1 MSMTDD
7 IAPPLSDGFL
17 NTPPRLPGQPGMPP
31 LPGPSGGPPTTTQV
45 SAALASASSPGL
57 PPELDDNHF
66 SEVDLPAGW
75 ISPTGLLIKK
85 AQVRELTGYDEE
97 RLARLDM
104 QKNVASYV
112 TELLVLGVERLGDDK
127 PSKEVLQS
135 LLIGDRDALVLGIR
149 RATYGDDV
157 EFKLNC
163 SVCGKESAVT
173 IELDKDIPVTEL
185 EDPLNRIFIV
195 PLKHGEAKVQ
205 LLNGLAQ
212 ERFSEDMGK
221 KTQAETNTI
230 MLSRSVVEIN
240 GVQVRNGEDPV
251 RALSSG
257 DRSKI
262 LEFLGEHQPGPQMN
276 EIPVNCATCNEE
288 YPILV
293 GLPSLFR
300 F

>member
-1 MSMTDD
+1 MSMTED
-7 IAPPLSDGFL
+7 IAPPVGGGFL
-17 NTPPRLPGQPGMPP
+17 NTPPMMPGGQPGRMPP
-31 LPGPSGGPPTTTQV
+31 IPPGPPGNDQV
-45 SAALASASSPGL
+45 NAALAMASNPGA
-57 PPELDDNHF
+57 PPEMDDNRF
-66 SEVDLPAGW
+66 TEVDLPAGW
-75 ISPTGLLIKK
+75 ISPTGLLIKT
-85 AQVRELTGYDEE
+85 AQVRELNGFDEE
-97 RLARLDM
+97 RLARIDM
-104 QKNVASYV
+104 QKNVATYV
-112 TELLVLGVERLGDDK
+112 TELLLLGVERLGDDK

-163 SVCGKESAVT
+163 SVCGNESAVT
-173 IELDKDIPVTEL
+173 IELDKDIPVVEL
-185 EDPLNRIFIV
+185 DDPLTRMFTV
-195 PLKHGEAKVQ
+195 VLKNGEAKVQ
-205 LLNGLAQ
+205 LITGLAQ

-240 GVQVRNGEDPV
+240 GMQVRNGEDPV

-257 DRSKI
+257 DRAKI
-262 LEFLGEHQPGPQMN
+262 LDFLGEHQPGPQMN

-288 YPILV
+288 YPILI